1 VITAHIG
8 KAIYKGV
15 YPAYTYPKR
24 IHREKHAMTDRF
36 IASDPGGRPVIAG
49 THVTV
54 EEVLKELAAW
64 GEVDRILTA
73 HPELDREAVQAAL
86 EFAAE
91 KVHGTASVPLESL
104 STEIEHFVPRTDFGR
119 ELLELRKKALEE
131 LRAHNEPLL
140 DLEGIRREVRERRGV
155 RDFGGDD

>member
-1 VITAHIG
+1 
-8 KAIYKGV
+8 
-15 YPAYTYPKR
+15 
-24 IHREKHAMTDRF
+24 MTGRF
-36 IASDPGGRPVIAG
+36 IESDSGGRPVISG

-91 KVHGTASVPLESL
+91 QLPVLESPHAEP
-104 STEIEHFVPRTDFGR
+104 SPSEPETFTPRTSFGK
-119 ELLELRKKALEE
+119 EMWALRQAAVEE
-131 LRAHNEPLL
+131 AKRRGEPLL
-140 DLEGIRREVRERRGV
+140 ETWEDVRREVRERRGE
-155 RDFGGDD
+155 RNHFEEGL